1 MYRVILKKTDFQ
13 QILLPYF
20 LFYSLASLPGKN
32 SCTKSYSFW
41 QQIFCGS
48 GTSSNP
54 VNTGKH
60 LHETCMYLSY
70 SYMYAFWLKYLSQ
83 LREVQILRQF
93 IRYMLHFL
101 IFKYT
106 CSMWSKC
113 QWAKFIQRRN
123 NLLYKTTNFLC
134 LSFKKKNL
142 TQTEIC
148 SINGK
153 RMQHIYST
161 YFILS
166 RKCIQS

>member
-113 QWAKFIQRRN
+113 QWAKFKGEIIFFIKQQISCVWV
-123 NLLYKTTNFLC
+123 L
-134 LSFKKKNL
+134 KKKTSL
-142 TQTEIC
+142 KQ
-148 SINGK
+148 K
-153 RMQHIYST
+153 YV
-161 YFILS
+161 L
-166 RKCIQS
+166 

>member
-1 MYRVILKKTDFQ
+1 MFNKLNADFGVYLMYKVILKKTDFQ

-41 QQIFCGS
+41 QQIFCCS

-93 IRYMLHFL
+93 IQHMLHFFYFQIHL
-101 IFKYT
+101 LNVIKM
-106 CSMWSKC
+106 SM
-113 QWAKFIQRRN
+113 
-123 NLLYKTTNFLC
+123 
-134 LSFKKKNL
+134 
-142 TQTEIC
+142 
-148 SINGK
+148 GK
-153 RMQHIYST
+153 IYS
-161 YFILS
+161 
-166 RKCIQS
+166 KEK